1 MGEHGRSGDAANVG
15 GDTVLKTFFLGVII
29 GVATVWSGFY
39 FYQPIDVTREKS
51 VVKLVPNGINEEVF
65 RINVPR
71 DVVLNDNPQNP
82 TPVNLDWSSAAFLGD
97 TQVNLFKVRDVNG
110 RVVGVAS
117 RIVNND
123 VSEESV
129 SEWLLHLPAR
139 GNLYVVMSGK
149 RTSDGGYE
157 GRIQEGTG
165 DFEGRVGLLT
175 ERFLKD
181 AGLATEPES
190 AIELLLMTSSA
201 EQQ

>member
-1 MGEHGRSGDAANVG
+1 MHGQSGDAADVSRN
-15 GDTVLKTFFLGVII
+15 TVLKTFFLGVII
-29 GVATVWSGFY
+29 GVATLWGGFHT
-39 FYQPIDVTREKS
+39 YQPIDMTREKS
-51 VVKLVPNGINEEVF
+51 VVKLIPNGINEEVF

-71 DVVLNDNPQNP
+71 DIVLDDNPQNP

-123 VSEESV
+123 ANKESV

-139 GNLYVVMSGK
+139 GNLYVLMSGN
-149 RTSDGGYE
+149 RTPDGAYE
-157 GRIQEGTG
+157 GYMQEGTG
-165 DFEGRVGLLT
+165 DFEGREGMLT

-190 AIELLLMTSSA
+190 AIELLLTTASA
-201 EQQ
+201 EQKR